1 MRIVQLV
8 ENLEVGGVER
18 LIVDLARAQKVDGHE
33 PSVYCLLEP
42 GALAEELQASGI
54 RVTAFHKRPGFSMK
68 TLRSLVRSLRH
79 DAPEIL
85 HTHNP
90 GVHHYGAVAG
100 RMAGVPVVMNTRHGT
115 ATSFGR
121 AFRERYYRAVLPI
134 TDHIVFVCDDSKRS
148 VAPYRALPGKKASV
162 IHNGIALCEFLSHP
176 ARPGSVRPRIRFGT
190 IGRMVPVKGHRV
202 LIEAF
207 ARIASI
213 LPGAELRI
221 TGGGPLENELK
232 AQAEKLGLNGR
243 VSVEAMTRQAA
254 EVLSGLDIFVLSSSS
269 EGLPLVVLEAMA
281 AGLPLVSTRVG
292 GVPEVAPPGIVSWLC
307 APNSAD
313 QLAAA
318 MLQAAAS
325 PRLPEMG
332 RAARTIALQ
341 HFDAVQMHRRY
352 EALYLRLL
360 PRT

>member
-1 MRIVQLV
+1 M
-8 ENLEVGGVER
+8 
-18 LIVDLARAQKVDGHE
+18 
-33 PSVYCLLEP
+33 
-42 GALAEELQASGI
+42 
-54 RVTAFHKRPGFSMK
+54 
-68 TLRSLVRSLRH
+68 
-79 DAPEIL
+79 
-85 HTHNP
+85 
-90 GVHHYGAVAG
+90 
-100 RMAGVPVVMNTRHGT
+100 
-115 ATSFGR
+115 
-121 AFRERYYRAVLPI
+121 
-134 TDHIVFVCDDSKRS
+134 
-148 VAPYRALPGKKASV
+148 
-162 IHNGIALCEFLSHP
+162 
-176 ARPGSVRPRIRFGT
+176 
-190 IGRMVPVKGHRV
+190 
-202 LIEAF
+202 
-207 ARIASI
+207 
-213 LPGAELRI
+213 
-221 TGGGPLENELK
+221 ENELK

-243 VSVEAMTRQAA
+243 VSVEARTRRAA